1 MTEQETRALV
11 EKLYALSG
19 AGDWEAVDEYMSDDL
34 VIVEA
39 ESLPYGGLY
48 PGRTALRDLFAKV
61 MAYWIDPSIEM
72 HAITAGEDRGV
83 GLPTLHV
90 TSRQTGRRLAL
101 DIAETFRFRD
111 GKLIEIKP
119 YYFDTHL
126 IVEDCRS

>member
-1 MTEQETRALV
+1 V

-19 AGDWEAVDEYMSDDL
+19 AGDWAAVAEYMSDDL

-39 ESLPYGGLY
+39 DSLPYGGAY
-48 PGRTALRDLFAKV
+48 TGRNALRDLFEKV
-61 MAYWIDPSIEM
+61 MAYWEDPSVEM
-72 HAITAGEDRGV
+72 HGITASQDRGV
-83 GLPTLHV
+83 SILTLNV

-111 GKLIEIKP
+111 SKLIEIKP

-126 IVEDCRS
+126 IVEDARG

>member
-1 MTEQETRALV
+1 MTDQETLALV
-11 EKLYALSG
+11 EKLYAQSG
-19 AGDWEAVDEYMSDDL
+19 ADDWEAIDEYMSDDL

-61 MAYWIDPSIEM
+61 MSYWIDPSIDI
-72 HAITAGEDRGV
+72 HAITAGQDRGV
-83 GLPTLHV
+83 GLLTLNV
-90 TSRQTGRRLAL
+90 TSPRTGRRLAL

-111 GKLIEIKP
+111 GKLVEIKP

-126 IVEDCRS
+126 IVRDSRG